1 MENTLYNRLKDEYV
15 DILNTQKEKYPTTVG
30 TMEDVLKSKEFFV
43 NLTLGEA
50 GDLKLFLKLNS
61 LDDVWKVFD

>member
-1 MENTLYNRLKDEYV
+1 MEANLYKRLKTEYV
-15 DILNTQKEKYPTTVG
+15 DILNTQKVSYPITVG
-30 TMEDVLKSKEFFV
+30 IMEDVLKSKEFFV

-50 GDLKLFLKLNS
+50 GDLKLFLKLHS

>member
-1 MENTLYNRLKDEYV
+1 MEANLYKRLKTEYV
-15 DILNTQKEKYPTTVG
+15 DILNTQKVSYPTTIG
-30 TMEDVLKSKEFFV
+30 IMEDVLKSKEFFV

-50 GDLKLFLKLNS
+50 GDLKLFLKLHS

>member
-30 TMEDVLKSKEFFV
+30 TMEDALKSKEFFV

>member
-1 MENTLYNRLKDEYV
+1 MEANLYKRLKTEYV
-15 DILNTQKEKYPTTVG
+15 DILNTQKVSYPTTVG
-30 TMEDVLKSKEFFV
+30 IMEDVLKSKEFFV

-50 GDLKLFLKLNS
+50 GDLKLFLKLHS